1 MVSSEENPRDRV
13 RRFELEARP
22 LLDQLYGIAYRLTRQ
37 ASSAEDLVQEALLRA
52 FQAFHRFQEG
62 TNFRAWIVRI
72 LTNLHINNYR
82 RQAYMEKS
90 MDPTDM
96 PPAVATEPALES
108 PLEMSAE
115 DFGENADVSCLRG
128 KVGAASVAALEKVPP
143 QNRIIFLLSCLCEV
157 SYAEI
162 ASILEIPIGTVMS
175 RLYRARRVLRA
186 ELSSMARSQG
196 LSQPQGANP

>member
-1 MVSSEENPRDRV
+1 MVSPEEIPRDRV

-22 LLDQLYGIAYRLTRQ
+22 QLDQLYGIAYRLTRQ
-37 ASSAEDLVQEALLRA
+37 ASSAEDLVQESLLRA

-72 LTNLHINNYR
+72 LTNLHFNNYR
-82 RQAYMEKS
+82 RQAYMEHS

-96 PPAVATEPALES
+96 PPAVAPEPALEP
-108 PLEMSAE
+108 PLEVSAE
-115 DFGENADVSCLRG
+115 DFGENADVNCLRD
-128 KVGAASVAALEKVPP
+128 KIGAASVAALEKVPP
-143 QNRIIFLLSCLCEV
+143 QNRIIFLLSCLCEI

-162 ASILEIPIGTVMS
+162 ARMLEIPIGTVMS

-196 LSQPQGANP
+196 PSLRQGANP